1 MTSSAQYILA
11 LEKEIISLREQ
22 IKQIETLGT
31 AVGVGAVV
39 GSLFLPGIGSL
50 LGIVAGSAI
59 AATALGRKL
68 TTKRDLQSKLK
79 ELERQLEL
87 VRAGHESE

>member
-39 GSLFLPGIGSL
+39 GSLFLSGIGSL